1 MLNLR
6 ASHVHLHTPSDLIS
20 GGFNYDF
27 KYSLDA
33 KNAVDGLG
41 VSSNVT
47 SKGGVGGRAVTQV
60 LCCLFSS
67 ILFRLF
73 FTHLFVS
80 TCSPASVDPS
90 KGLKC

>member
-1 MLNLR
+1 
-6 ASHVHLHTPSDLIS
+6 
-20 GGFNYDF
+20 
-27 KYSLDA
+27 
-33 KNAVDGLG
+33 
-41 VSSNVT
+41 VT